1 MSNKKGIDYDQIER
15 IMKMYLSLSEE
26 KKELAIKEAERI
38 LKET

>member
-1 MSNKKGIDYDQIER
+1 MSNEKGIDYEQIER
-15 IMKMYLSLSEE
+15 MMKKFLSLSED

>member
-1 MSNKKGIDYDQIER
+1 MSNKKGIDYDQTER